1 MTDRER
7 SQRPDGPSPRLVVVE
22 DDPGLR
28 LDLVEFLED
37 RGFSVRGAVD
47 GAELDRHLAAGRA
60 DLVILDVMLPG
71 ESGMEIA
78 RRLRRDHDLGI
89 LMLTCFGDTRTHLAG
104 LDAGA
109 DAYLVKNVDLSVV
122 EATVRALLRRRGP
135 ADPPAEAGRDIPWSE
150 IPARPPEVPAP
161 AGGTPVWLYDPVYW
175 SLSAPT
181 GASVRLTPKERN
193 LIEAL
198 LTKPHET
205 VSRTEILAA
214 VGYREDTFGSRALD
228 ALVRRLRRK
237 IAEETGVE
245 LPVQTVHAYGYVFS
259 APARIK

>member
-1 MTDRER
+1 MPERER
-7 SQRPDGPSPRLVVVE
+7 SQRTEGVPPRLVVVE

-28 LDLVEFLED
+28 MDLVEFLED
-37 RGFSVRGAVD
+37 RGFSVREAVD
-47 GAELDRHLAAGRA
+47 GGELDRHLAAGPA

-71 ESGMEIA
+71 ESGMDIA

-89 LMLTCFGDTRTHLAG
+89 LMLTCLGDTRTHLAG

-122 EATVRALLRRRGP
+122 EATVRALLRRRG
-135 ADPPAEAGRDIPWSE
+135 ANATPAESGHEVAWSE
-150 IPARPPEVPAP
+150 PVARPQDPGAP
-161 AGGTPVWLYDPVYW
+161 IWIYDSVYW
-175 SLSAPT
+175 SLGAPN
-181 GASVRLTPKERN
+181 GVSVRLTPKERS

-198 LTKPHET
+198 LSKPHET
-205 VSRTEILAA
+205 VSRTAILAA

-237 IAEETGVE
+237 IVEETGVE

-259 APARIK
+259 GPARIK